1 MKLSSL
7 LRKFSK
13 DKKGS
18 TAIGLG
24 LTFTMVTGATIG
36 AIEIEQM
43 QKTRNVMQDKLDAT
57 VLYLGQSEYKTT
69 PQDAGEAYFRST
81 IAATDLDLLEMT
93 PKFVYDDV
101 SGKITGDV
109 TFQIKGL
116 MTGGLVAGKDMRI
129 EAIAAPRVTGTVE
142 ISLVLDVSGSMGWAF
157 TNQNN
162 AALGERRI
170 DGLFE
175 AADEMFNVIYQNP
188 AAIPAVAVIPYATSV
203 DITDLYAKTDA
214 STRSAGYI
222 GHERE
227 TDSYGNLIGSLGG
240 LNLSDVGMAY
250 GGPTLA
256 SITSDQVTER
266 DHSNTMAIYAAER
279 YQSQANNG
287 NYVIGLSKPNAD
299 NKIPVYTESKSRII
313 QTYYGPRKISPYW
326 GGWYYGGYE
335 RPTMGVMPMTKNV
348 QAVRD
353 YVEDFTPAGGTAG
366 HIGAAWGLYAL
377 TPSWDNTFDHPAGK
391 PQSFDETT
399 EKYLVIMTDGEFNS
413 QKDPNMDDD
422 EMYKYFQSICGKARS
437 KGVRVFTVGLLASTK
452 TDTELSECAGD
463 TGKYYPADSR
473 LQLVEAFK
481 SIGRET
487 GELRLSH

>member
-81 IAATDLDLLEMT
+81 IEATDLELTSMAPT
-93 PKFVYDDV
+93 FVYDEV

-109 TFQIKGL
+109 VFQIKGL
-116 MTGGLVAGKDMRI
+116 MTGGLVAGKNLEI
-129 EAIAAPRVTGTVE
+129 KAVAAPRVTGKVE
-142 ISLVLDVSGSMGWAF
+142 IAMVLDVSGSMGWKF
-157 TNQNN
+157 EDQTNAPVGQ
-162 AALGERRI
+162 RRI

-175 AADEMFNVIYQNP
+175 AAEGMFDVIYQNP
-188 AAIPAVAVIPYATSV
+188 MAVPAVAVIPYATSV
-203 DITDLYAKTDA
+203 DITDLVANTDEA
-214 STRSAGYI
+214 TREAGYE
-222 GHERE
+222 GHKIN
-227 TDSYGNLIGSLGG
+227 TNYYGNLIGSLGG
-240 LNLSDVGMAY
+240 LDLEDVGMAY
-250 GGPTLA
+250 GGPTIA
-256 SITSDQVTER
+256 SLTADDVTVR
-266 DHSNTMAIYAAER
+266 NHKDTMAIYAAER
-279 YQSQANNG
+279 YKRQAANG
-287 NYVIGLSKPNAD
+287 NYVVGLSKPNS
-299 NKIPVYTESKSRII
+299 NNQIPVYTETKSRLINTNNGI
-313 QTYYGPRKISPYW
+313 RKISPYW

-335 RPTMGVMPMTKNV
+335 RPTMGVMPMTKDV

-377 TPSWDNTFDHPAGK
+377 TPAWNNTFDHPAGK

-422 EMYKYFQSICGKARS
+422 EMYKYFQSVCGKARQ

-452 TDTELSECAGD
+452 TDTELAECAGD
-463 TGKYYPADSR
+463 TGKYYPADNR